1 MRPSKAQSPGISV
14 SRIEPSGVFFSRF
27 SESSSRSLG
36 RCLLLVGR
44 SRLNFLSH
52 HIGTLFHQDGRNPRT
67 ELSRHGDNGDPRPGL
82 PRVPAAHRYVK
93 VAELSILTNRRPCR
107 LDEFAPQPAISCT
120 GDRSPIRPLSGG
132 VLTWAQSQKSCKLA
146 HVFKLPPIAD
156 TRQELTRHDP
166 ADPTNAHQILDALR
180 QFRIVLTELA
190 NLLGRFHD
198 LLLRK
203 LNVVQ
208 QLIEF
213 KAYTPGAL
221 QFSELSLNLQR
232 PSTPGRCQ
240 WESDPFKEQQRLD
253 PLLHP
258 HHFTDESVSQLSKMA
273 KLSVNRRRHVNTLQ
287 LSTAQVLREGS
298 AVEAI
303 RFDSL
308 SWSSRNH
315 RRCYHQALL
324 LLSRQPI
331 IQSIPGRSSLIDK
344 RNLLIGKLLAHMMEQ
359 VLHTV
364 RHVQRPHESLLV
376 IAKRHRNAFLGY
388 VQAGKHLVLLWYK
401 CLLSHA
407 QCLLAQCLW

>member
-36 RCLLLVGR
+36 RCRLLV
-44 SRLNFLSH
+44 
-52 HIGTLFHQDGRNPRT
+52 
-67 ELSRHGDNGDPRPGL
+67 
-82 PRVPAAHRYVK
+82 
-93 VAELSILTNRRPCR
+93 
-107 LDEFAPQPAISCT
+107 EFAPQPAISCT

-232 PSTPGRCQ
+232 PSTPGRSQ

-258 HHFTDESVSQLSKMA
+258 HHFTDVSQLSKMA
-273 KLSVNRRRHVNTLQ
+273 KLSVNRRRHVNALQ
-287 LSTAQVLREGS
+287 LSTAQVLR
-298 AVEAI
+298 
-303 RFDSL
+303 
-308 SWSSRNH
+308 
-315 RRCYHQALL
+315 
-324 LLSRQPI
+324 
-331 IQSIPGRSSLIDK
+331 
-344 RNLLIGKLLAHMMEQ
+344 
-359 VLHTV
+359 
-364 RHVQRPHESLLV
+364 
-376 IAKRHRNAFLGY
+376 
-388 VQAGKHLVLLWYK
+388 
-401 CLLSHA
+401 
-407 QCLLAQCLW
+407 